1 MNPDIIR
8 LFVSRIGGQK
18 SIDWIGKN
26 FLSSISVFPKIILS
40 ISFTN
45 DKNVT
50 RDFKIFFKAIILGHI
65 DFFKCEAL
73 QLEFIYNKNH
83 TLLEG
88 FDFEIK
94 KLTKFAM

>member
-8 LFVSRIGGQK
+8 LFVSRIRGQK

-65 DFFKCEAL
+65 DFFKCEAS